1 MEEIC
6 TLCGEESTSSSLL
19 VLRLEMYIY
28 TSSGR
33 VWNLSRMNIIEEL
46 VFSKI
51 LTSCILSCRLDIGVH
66 KRDFTVICIYR
77 GITVIITYIISPY
90 RANSIKIHG
99 IHYKSGAV
107 VRVAVQSDQS
117 ETFPFQYAKIKDFYI
132 YKDHKI
138 FTAQKLN
145 VIGSNTHIRGIQ
157 VELIEDVLLFRSNDL
172 YCHGVLHLKQQGL
185 DTYLIEKDNRVK
197 PTFFY

>member
-1 MEEIC
+1 
-6 TLCGEESTSSSLL
+6 
-19 VLRLEMYIY
+19 MYIEGY
-28 TSSGR
+28 
-33 VWNLSRMNIIEEL
+33 
-46 VFSKI
+46 
-51 LTSCILSCRLDIGVH
+51 
-66 KRDFTVICIYR
+66 
-77 GITVIITYIISPY
+77 ITVIIAISPY

-107 VRVAVQSDQS
+107 VHVTVQSDQS

-138 FTAQKLN
+138 FIAQRLN
-145 VIGSNTHIRGIQ
+145 VIGSNTHIRSIQ
-157 VELIEDVLLFRSNDL
+157 VELIEDVLLFCSDDL

-185 DTYLIEKDNRVK
+185 DTYLVEKDNRVK